1 MMKKFTQLLR
11 RVTKEEKQNL
21 FQKVIYFVSSIN
33 SYASKYLHRNAGY
46 DFMPYIRYKLNK
58 SVSIC
63 SA

>member
-1 MMKKFTQLLR
+1 MIKKLTQFLR

-33 SYASKYLHRNAGY
+33 NYASKYLHRNEGY
-46 DFMPYIRYKLNK
+46 DVMPYLRHKPNK